1 MKGLDFETK
10 FLFSLCKTWISMFE
24 ISVRKRFGCIE
35 LLFTVFELAGDCHLD
50 LSAFFNVPCPALGI
64 CGWNDGDGRVL
75 CTGAGFQPAGEVGM
89 SRFIAFAGGG
99 LVGLGLLYLSRTL
112 WMLWL
117 LHLIVLIS
125 GAENIPPG

>member
-10 FLFSLCKTWISMFE
+10 FLFSLCKTWMSMFE

-64 CGWNDGDGRVL
+64 CGWNDGDSRVL
-75 CTGAGFQPAGEVGM
+75 CTGAGFQPAG
-89 SRFIAFAGGG
+89 
-99 LVGLGLLYLSRTL
+99 
-112 WMLWL
+112 
-117 LHLIVLIS
+117 
-125 GAENIPPG
+125 

>member
-10 FLFSLCKTWISMFE
+10 FLFSLCKTWMSMFE

-50 LSAFFNVPCPALGI
+50 LPAFFNVPCPALGI

-75 CTGAGFQPAGEVGM
+75 CTGAGFQLVGKAGM

>member
-1 MKGLDFETK
+1 
-10 FLFSLCKTWISMFE
+10 MFE
-24 ISVRKRFGCIE
+24 ISVRKRFGFIE

-50 LSAFFNVPCPALGI
+50 LPAFFNVPCPALGI

-75 CTGAGFQPAGEVGM
+75 CNRAGFQPASQAEM

-99 LVGLGLLYLSRTL
+99 FVGLGLLYLSRTL